1 MKPRFRRGGSSAY
14 PYVQMPV
21 TELTTESRQLKTEN
35 HSKMPTVVI
44 PPLMRKFTGGEENIT
59 LPGVT
64 VRQVIDNLESRYP
77 GIKERLCE
85 EDRLK
90 PGIAIYINGLLSRG
104 SILERVDAD
113 AEIHFLPA
121 IGGGVAEPSN

>member
-1 MKPRFRRGGSSAY
+1 
-14 PYVQMPV
+14 
-21 TELTTESRQLKTEN
+21 
-35 HSKMPTVVI
+35 MPTVVI
-44 PPLMRKFTGGEENIT
+44 PPLMRKFTGGEEYIV
-59 LPGVT
+59 LSGAT
-64 VRQVIDNLESRYP
+64 VREVIDNLESRYP

-90 PGIAIYINGLLSRG
+90 PGIAIYINGLLTRG
-104 SILERVDAD
+104 SLLERVDAD

>member
-1 MKPRFRRGGSSAY
+1 
-14 PYVQMPV
+14 
-21 TELTTESRQLKTEN
+21 
-35 HSKMPTVVI
+35 MPTVVI

-59 LPGVT
+59 LPGAT
-64 VRQVIDNLESRYP
+64 VREVIDNLESRHP

-90 PGIAIYINGLLSRG
+90 PGIAIYINGLLTRG
-104 SILERVDAD
+104 SLLEHVDAD

-121 IGGGVAEPSN
+121 IGGGMAKPSD